1 MILSFAPIALLIFLL
16 FSAVQLFGADASY
29 GPNQV
34 ALLIASACAGLV
46 GMYRGL
52 TWSDIQESMV
62 AGIKVG
68 LGPILILLAVGG
80 LIGSWMIAGTVPAMI
95 YFGVSILNP
104 SIFFAAA
111 AVICAL
117 ASISIG
123 SSWTVAGTLGIGLM
137 GIADSYGLP
146 PAMAAGAII
155 SGAYFGDKLSPL
167 SDLSL
172 IHI

>member
-1 MILSFAPIALLIFLL
+1 MLLSFAPIALLVFLL
-16 FSAVQLFGADASY
+16 FSAVQLFGADASF

-34 ALLIASACAGLV
+34 ALLIASAAAGLV

-52 TWSDIQESMV
+52 TWVEVQESMV

-80 LIGSWMIAGTVPAMI
+80 LIGSWMISGTVPAMI
-95 YFGVSILNP
+95 YYGVSILNP

-111 AVICAL
+111 AIICAL

-123 SSWTVAGTLGIGLM
+123 SSWTVAGTLGIGLI
-137 GIADSYGLP
+137 GIADSYGL
-146 PAMAAGAII
+146 
-155 SGAYFGDKLSPL
+155 
-167 SDLSL
+167 
-172 IHI
+172 

>member
-34 ALLIASACAGLV
+34 ALLIASGCAGLV

-52 TWSDIQESMV
+52 AWSDIQESMV

-80 LIGSWMIAGTVPAMI
+80 LIGSWMISGTVPAMI
-95 YFGVSILNP
+95 YLGVSILHP
-104 SIFFAAA
+104 STLFAPA
-111 AVICAL
+111 AVISALKAIQCA
-117 ASISIG
+117 S
-123 SSWTVAGTLGIGLM
+123 
-137 GIADSYGLP
+137 
-146 PAMAAGAII
+146 
-155 SGAYFGDKLSPL
+155 
-167 SDLSL
+167 
-172 IHI
+172 

>member
-1 MILSFAPIALLIFLL
+1 MLLSFAPIALLVFLL

-34 ALLIASACAGLV
+34 ALLIASAAAGLV

-52 TWSDIQESMV
+52 TWAEVQESMV

-95 YFGVSILNP
+95 YYGVSILNP

-111 AVICAL
+111 AIICAL

-123 SSWTVAGTLGIGLM
+123 SSWTVAGTLGIGLI
-137 GIADSYGLP
+137 GIADSYGL
-146 PAMAAGAII
+146 
-155 SGAYFGDKLSPL
+155 
-167 SDLSL
+167 LSL